1 MGDSTTTGGFPWDVW
16 LEKALHVGM
25 NEATARTGRAMMRE
39 CHEHDWERFMGPP
52 ILQLCGFHDAGRNM
66 IAFGLAHPDLARR
79 LWAFIEEDD
88 AGENPRSRT
97 PKDLQSLIMQ
107 SFRDRA
113 FPVNWQGV
121 AVQD

>member
-1 MGDSTTTGGFPWDVW
+1 MAYSTTIGRFPWDVW
-16 LEKALHVGM
+16 LEKALHAGM

-52 ILQLCGFHDAGRNM
+52 ILQLCGFEDAGENM

-97 PKDLQSLIMQ
+97 PKELQPLIMQ

-121 AVQD
+121 QA